1 MKNYFI
7 LLILTVLWAACST
20 PEVPKE
26 SAEDLTI
33 HLSGAITNGQNGEFE
48 LYGSDNFE
56 LKSEVND
63 SGEFVMFF
71 DALEPGYYT
80 MRFAGE
86 RASIYLSPGDSIHL
100 SLDSEQFDESLAF
113 KGVGAGCN
121 NYLVGRYLLD
131 EKMDNEISYEMRFML
146 AAGEYKAV
154 VDSMIQVR
162 QDFLDRSR
170 LKHDLPES
178 FVTEQQLAI
187 TYERGIAL
195 YDYENGAGYYQDVD
209 VVDVPEGYYSFAE
222 ELALENPSLMGNK
235 SYEGYVDTRLNAV
248 AKDMVSDETEGDYL
262 IFAGHKIDC
271 IDELFT
277 SQEIKNKFLHTTM
290 KDVVNYYGSSDLS
303 ALVEKFTKCCKDQKC
318 IDEIKSEVNEWKV
331 LWKGN
336 PAPDFKYSDIDGVE
350 VALSELKG
358 KVVYVDVWAS
368 WCGPCRGEIPHLKDL
383 EHDYHTRNVAFV
395 SVSID
400 ENEEAWREAV
410 QSEELGGYQLL
421 ADAAWKSSICKD
433 YKINGIPR
441 FMLFD
446 QAGNIVS
453 VDAPRPSSGE
463 EITDMLDELIN
474 KGQMAMAH

>member
-235 SYEGYVDTRLNAV
+235 SYEGYVDTR
-248 AKDMVSDETEGDYL
+248 
-262 IFAGHKIDC
+262 
-271 IDELFT
+271 
-277 SQEIKNKFLHTTM
+277 
-290 KDVVNYYGSSDLS
+290 YG
-303 ALVEKFTKCCKDQKC
+303 F
-318 IDEIKSEVNEWKV
+318 
-331 LWKGN
+331 
-336 PAPDFKYSDIDGVE
+336 
-350 VALSELKG
+350 
-358 KVVYVDVWAS
+358 
-368 WCGPCRGEIPHLKDL
+368 R
-383 EHDYHTRNVAFV
+383 
-395 SVSID
+395 
-400 ENEEAWREAV
+400 
-410 QSEELGGYQLL
+410 
-421 ADAAWKSSICKD
+421 
-433 YKINGIPR
+433 
-441 FMLFD
+441 
-446 QAGNIVS
+446 
-453 VDAPRPSSGE
+453 
-463 EITDMLDELIN
+463 
-474 KGQMAMAH
+474 